1 MSVAKAEKTKKVL
14 DKVVIRFAGD
24 SGDGMQLTGSQF
36 TFTSALS
43 GNDLATFPDF
53 PAEIRAPV
61 GTVEGVSGFQVQ
73 IGKVHI
79 HTPGDEC
86 DVFVAMNPAALK
98 SNLKWVKKGGTL
110 VVDTDSFTKKDI
122 EKAGYEEN
130 PLENDSFQE
139 YNLVQAPIT
148 TLVKT
153 AVEGI
158 DLDMKSTL
166 RCRNMFALGMM
177 YWLFDRDVNQTVSFL
192 EKKFKNKPAI
202 IEANIKTLHA
212 GFFYAETV
220 EALPS
225 IYTIP
230 PAVIESGSYRH
241 VSGNQATAWG
251 FLAAAQKLGKKLF
264 YGSYPITPA
273 SDILHEL
280 SKFKQMGVVTMQ
292 AEDEIAA
299 VCATIGAAYAGSL
312 GVTASSGPGIA
323 LKGEAIGLAVM
334 TELPVVIIDVQ
345 RAGPSTGM
353 PTKTEQADLM
363 QALYGRNSDSP
374 CIVLAGS
381 TPSNCFNYA
390 FEAARLAVEHMTPV
404 IFLSDGYLGNGSEPW
419 KYPKMAN
426 LPDINVPGTESKG
439 EDFLPYARDE
449 EKLNRPWVVPGTKG
463 FEHRIGGIEKEEL
476 TGKISYDPE
485 NHEKMVRVRAEKV
498 ARVANHIPEQE
509 VVGED
514 KGDVLLVGWGST
526 YGSLFT
532 ACKELQSDGKNVS
545 LTHFNYLNPLP
556 KNTAEIFS
564 NFKKIIVFELN
575 DGQFANYLRG
585 MYPEFKYEK
594 YNKVQGMPLTVAE
607 IEGEIAKHL

>member
-1 MSVAKAEKTKKVL
+1 MAKVEKTKEVL

-79 HTPGDEC
+79 HTPGDEA

-110 VVDTDSFTKKDI
+110 VVDLDSFTKKDI

-130 PLENDSFQE
+130 PLENDSLQE
-139 YNLVQAPIT
+139 YNLVQSPIS

-153 AVEGI
+153 AVEGM

-177 YWLFDRDVNQTVSFL
+177 YWLFDRDVNQTVKFL
-192 EKKFKNKPAI
+192 KKKFKNKPAI
-202 IEANIKTLHA
+202 VEANIKALHA

-225 IYTIP
+225 TYTIP
-230 PAVIESGSYRH
+230 PAVIESGNYRH
-241 VSGNQATAWG
+241 ISGNQATAWG
-251 FLAAAQKLGKKLF
+251 FLAASQKLGRDLF

-280 SKFKQMGVVTMQ
+280 SKFKQMGVITMQ

-299 VCATIGAAYAGSL
+299 VCATIGAAYAGNL

-374 CIVLAGS
+374 CIVLAAS

-404 IFLSDGYLGNGSEPW
+404 ILLSDGYLGNGSEPW
-419 KYPKMAN
+419 KYPKMAD
-426 LPDINVPGTESKG
+426 LPEIKAPGTKSKG
-439 EDFLPYARDE
+439 EDFLPYARDD
-449 EKLNRPWVVPGTKG
+449 EKMNRAWVVPGTKG
-463 FEHRIGGIEKEEL
+463 YEHRIGGIEKEEL

-485 NHEKMVRVRAEKV
+485 NHEIMVKVRAEKV
-498 ARVANHIPEQE
+498 ARVANYIPEQE

-514 KGDVLLVGWGST
+514 KGEVLLVGWGST
-526 YGSLFT
+526 RGSLFT
-532 ACKELQSDGKNVS
+532 VCKDLQDEGKSVS
-545 LTHFNYLNPLP
+545 MAHFNYLNPLP
-556 KNTAEIFS
+556 KNTAEILS
-564 NFKKIIVFELN
+564 NFKKIVVFELN

-585 MYPEFKYEK
+585 VYPEFKYEK

-607 IEGEIAKHL
+607 IKEEVSKYC